1 MSLCA
6 IEFDWADGT
15 YTFALPIAQLE
26 ELQRIC
32 DAGPMVIAERLRH
45 GIWKT
50 SDVHDTLRLG
60 LIGGGMKPVDALQLC
75 KTYVLAR
82 PWAESALPA
91 LAVINAALFGKPDEP
106 VGKSPADGGESDP
119 AAGTESSTSETS
131 TVSAA

>member
-6 IEFDWADGT
+6 IDFDWADGH
-15 YTFALPIAQLE
+15 YDFALPIAQLE

-45 GIWKT
+45 GVWKT
-50 SDVHDTLRLG
+50 ADVHDTLRLG

-75 KTYVLAR
+75 RTYVLAR
-82 PWAESALPA
+82 PWAENVLPA

-106 VGKSPADGGESDP
+106 VGKSPADGEESDP
-119 AAGTESSTSETS
+119 PARTESSTSETS
-131 TVSAA
+131 TALAS